1 VTDSPRARLEAA
13 AEGLVYLSEG
23 DAPFTFVELGAADAL
38 TPQSFAALAGS
49 PGAPVEE
56 VSLDR
61 FFAGHI
67 EESDPGDATAQSLVP
82 RYRALRDALRETLT
96 DVRVFRVGRMEL
108 RCYAVGR
115 TPQGTVAGLVTT
127 AWET

>member
-1 VTDSPRARLEAA
+1 MTGSTRARLEAA

-23 DAPFTFVELGAADAL
+23 DAPFEYVELGAAGAL
-38 TPQSFAALAGS
+38 TPQGFAALAGS

-56 VSLDR
+56 VPLER

-82 RYRALRDALRETLT
+82 RYRALREALRETLAE
-96 DVRVFRVGRMEL
+96 VRVFRVGQMEL

-115 TPQGTVAGLVTT
+115 TPEGTIAGLATT

>member
-1 VTDSPRARLEAA
+1 MTGSPRARLEAA

-23 DAPFTFVELGAADAL
+23 DAPFEFVELGAADAL
-38 TPQSFAALAGS
+38 TPESFAVLAGA

-56 VSLDR
+56 ISLDR

-67 EESDPGDATAQSLVP
+67 EASDPGDPTAQSLVP
-82 RYRALRDALRETLT
+82 RYRALRDALRETLA
-96 DVRVFRVGRMEL
+96 DVRVFRLGRLEL

-115 TPQGTVAGLVTT
+115 TPAGTVAGLVTT

>member
-1 VTDSPRARLEAA
+1 MTDSTRARLEAA
-13 AEGLVYLSEG
+13 AQGLVYLSEG
-23 DAPFTFVELGAADAL
+23 DAPFEFVELGPADAL

-56 VSLDR
+56 VTLDR
-61 FFAGHI
+61 FFAGHV
-67 EESDPGDATAQSLVP
+67 EESDPDDPTAQSLVP
-82 RYRALRDALRETLT
+82 RYRALRDALRESLSE
-96 DVRVFRVGRMEL
+96 VRVFRVGRMEL

-115 TPQGTVAGLVTT
+115 TSAGTVAGLVTT

>member
-1 VTDSPRARLEAA
+1 MTDSPRARLEAA

-23 DAPFTFVELGAADAL
+23 DAPFEFVELGAAGTL
-38 TPQSFAALAGS
+38 TPESFAALAGS

-56 VSLDR
+56 VPLDR

-67 EESDPGDATAQSLVP
+67 EESDPGDPTAQSLVP
-82 RYRALRDALRETLT
+82 RYRALRDALRETLS
-96 DVRVFRVGRMEL
+96 DVRVFRIGEMEL
-108 RCYAVGR
+108 RCYTVGR
-115 TPQGTVAGLVTT
+115 TPAGTIAGLVTT